1 MKNNLLFQAL
11 LKAISGFVLILLLL
25 FTPAGSFN
33 YLHGW
38 LLIILLFIP
47 MTLMGIVLYT
57 KYPNIL
63 KLRLKTKEKEK
74 TQINIILLSSI
85 MFLASFIVAGM
96 NYRYKWNSIPTV
108 VVIIAS
114 ILFLVGYYLFMEV
127 LKQNEFLSR
136 VVEIQENHKVV
147 DTGLYGIVRHPMYL
161 STILMF
167 LTMPLILNSLYSF
180 IIMLIYPLI
189 LSKRIQNEEQV
200 LEEGLKGYK
209 EYKLKVKYKVIP
221 YIW

>member
-1 MKNNLLFQAL
+1 
-11 LKAISGFVLILLLL
+11 
-25 FTPAGSFN
+25 
-33 YLHGW
+33 
-38 LLIILLFIP
+38 
-47 MTLMGIVLYT
+47 
-57 KYPNIL
+57 
-63 KLRLKTKEKEK
+63 
-74 TQINIILLSSI
+74 
-85 MFLASFIVAGM
+85 
-96 NYRYKWNSIPTV
+96 
-108 VVIIAS
+108 
-114 ILFLVGYYLFMEV
+114 MEV